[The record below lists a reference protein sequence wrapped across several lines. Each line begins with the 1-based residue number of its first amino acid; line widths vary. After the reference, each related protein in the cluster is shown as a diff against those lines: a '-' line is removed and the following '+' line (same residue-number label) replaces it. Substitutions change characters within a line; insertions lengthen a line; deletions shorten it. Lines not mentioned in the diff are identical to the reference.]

1 MEIKEWHKDHICP
14 LIFTFLVIIA
24 YRHHKDMT
32 LGKHYIS
39 HFFGGLICGFFLELD
54 AASLLN
60 ITIKVDVNEKTA
72 IDQSYPTGKLIR
84 SVSMG
89 IEIRLI
95 KLKLHQKIKMK
106 VLFFCLRCRCFSKR
120 LVTSCAIHWI
130 QAQVW
135 QTIH

>member
-1 MEIKEWHKDHICP
+1 MP
-14 LIFTFLVIIA
+14 
-24 YRHHKDMT
+24 
-32 LGKHYIS
+32 GKHYIL
-39 HFFGGLICGFFLELD
+39 HFFVGLICGFFFESD

-95 KLKLHQKIKMK
+95 KY
-106 VLFFCLRCRCFSKR
+106 
-120 LVTSCAIHWI
+120 
-130 QAQVW
+130 
-135 QTIH
+135 